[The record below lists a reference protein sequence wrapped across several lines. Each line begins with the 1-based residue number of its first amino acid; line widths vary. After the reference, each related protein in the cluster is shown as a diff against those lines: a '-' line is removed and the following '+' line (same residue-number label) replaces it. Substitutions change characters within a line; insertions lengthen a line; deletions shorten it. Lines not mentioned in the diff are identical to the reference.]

1 MTKSLAPQ
9 LDEPRQD
16 EGQTAGVVSVRESG
30 VVVREQLV
38 QRTCA
43 WCGIPV
49 HYKGKGRPP
58 QYCSAAHRTRAWEL
72 RTAEARAARPVSD
85 GGRTREPVRE
95 VVERTE
101 TVVRTVVREGPAKV
115 RVIPGVRLSGAPYTL
130 PEDAVEWVQALMY
143 LRRHTNSPKIH
154 FFREHIAR
162 ACETTARV
170 LRDPASA
177 IPAPDRQTVA
187 SPSRTL

>member
-1 MTKSLAPQ
+1 MI
-9 LDEPRQD
+9 
-16 EGQTAGVVSVRESG
+16 SVRESG
-30 VVVREQLV
+30 VVREQLV

-95 VVERTE
+95 LVERTE
-101 TVVRTVVREGPAKV
+101 TVVRTVVREGPTKV
-115 RVIPGVRLSGAPYTL
+115 KIVPGVRLSGEAYTL
-130 PEDAVEWVQALMY
+130 PEDAVEWAQALMY
-143 LRRHTNSPKIH
+143 LRRHASSPGIYP
-154 FFREHIAR
+154 FREQVAHV
-162 ACETTARV
+162 CETTARV
-170 LRDPASA
+170 LRDASPAFTPGRPTASA
-177 IPAPDRQTVA
+177 
-187 SPSRTL
+187 PSRTP